1 MASMRTVIE
10 FSPLNATP
18 MLVHRSFPESG
29 SFTTVFTRKSG
40 TCPFIFFNTS
50 FLSETSAGFIK
61 KVTGESKRK
70 LIWQKLDNNSMSW
83 VYGIGVNTA
92 QDFVWANVSHLSFY
106 AIGAGT
112 QNREIQMIA
121 GWNLISLSLAA

>member
-1 MASMRTVIE
+1 
-10 FSPLNATP
+10 
-18 MLVHRSFPESG
+18 
-29 SFTTVFTRKSG
+29 
-40 TCPFIFFNTS
+40 
-50 FLSETSAGFIK
+50 
-61 KVTGESKRK
+61 
-70 LIWQKLDNNSMSW
+70 MSW